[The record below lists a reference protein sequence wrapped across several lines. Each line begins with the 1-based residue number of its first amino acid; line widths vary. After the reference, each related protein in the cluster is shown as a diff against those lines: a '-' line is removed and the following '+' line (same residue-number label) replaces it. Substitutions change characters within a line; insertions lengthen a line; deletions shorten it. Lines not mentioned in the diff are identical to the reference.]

1 MIITNLKPIGE
12 KCKMVKVESKGS
24 FLFSEV
30 KSFIYGGFS
39 SRFWMLRKQICS
51 IEVYDP
57 KLKDLPFY
65 SWQCIT
71 IELGRRDVDLI
82 IPNERD
88 MLDFL
93 TLLICKTNTIN
104 GIRDSADLIKLNIID
119 SRVFIID
126 KKIQL
131 KRPLTKK

>member
-1 MIITNLKPIGE
+1 
-12 KCKMVKVESKGS
+12 
-24 FLFSEV
+24 V
-30 KSFIYGGFS
+30 KSFVYGGFS
-39 SRFWMLRKQICS
+39 SRFWMLRKHICS

-71 IELGRRDVDLI
+71 IVLSRRDVDLI

-119 SRVFIID
+119 SRIFIFD

-131 KRPLTKK
+131 KRPFTKK